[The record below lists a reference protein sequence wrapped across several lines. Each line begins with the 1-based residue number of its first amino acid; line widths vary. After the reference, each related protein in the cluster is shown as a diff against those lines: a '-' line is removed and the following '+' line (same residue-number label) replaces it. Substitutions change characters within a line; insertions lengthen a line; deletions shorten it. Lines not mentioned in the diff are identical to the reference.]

1 MRVFVRFSSQHHPM
15 DQLAELS
22 LFDANVGS
30 LAELNDLPLMTG
42 LRSLN
47 LHANRQS
54 QIGQHL
60 ERQTRLTTHIVSF
73 FTFWLYVYPQGLCVW
88 SLKRKARG

>member
-1 MRVFVRFSSQHHPM
+1 MV

-22 LFDANVGS
+22 LFDASVGS

-47 LHANRQS
+47 LHANRVS

-60 ERQTRLTTHIVSF
+60 ERQTPLELGVGHSRQAQQSPHK
-73 FTFWLYVYPQGLCVW
+73 PH
-88 SLKRKARG
+88 KA